1 MKLLTVILSITA
13 MVVLVTLGTVSAGL
27 ASRELSAAFVDP
39 DEDGSAVVFW
49 TVPPVVLPVSSGS
62 RHQRRLLSSCLFL
75 LTAQQFS
82 FQAAEVQ
89 QKTTANC
96 AMQARHARASGLE
109 LSEIYAVLAFEH
121 LAAGD
126 LVGVDRM
133 LRHSVTL
140 APTDLAMIVYRIRIG
155 FLAFS
160 PQELTQNGGLL
171 ERELPVLIGSGRGV
185 TIAASLY
192 AQVPDLRPIVD
203 RIADALPALDR
214 QRFLDALRREIR
226 G

>member
-27 ASRELSAAFVDP
+27 ASRELSAGFVDP
-39 DEDGSAVVFW
+39 DEEGSAVVFW

-89 QKTTANC
+89 QETTANC

-185 TIAASLY
+185 TVAASLY